1 MRLQEALEELS
12 ERVDPSTVSLLGR
25 HIPFEWIEQ
34 AIASSEGMA
43 TLRKRRL
50 PASQVI
56 WLVLGMALFRK
67 HPIDDL
73 VDKLDLA
80 LPDPRFPTVAPSA
93 VSQAR
98 ARVGEEPMQRL
109 FDRCSSQWAH
119 DSADSDRWRG
129 LAVYGVD
136 GSTLRVADTPENRQH
151 FGGQSAGKRGDSGYP
166 LVRAVT
172 LMALRSHL
180 LAAVRFG
187 PYSTG
192 EVTYAKELWST
203 IPNNSL
209 TIEDRGFLNAGALI
223 PLASEGEN
231 RHWLTRAKSNTAMT
245 FTEVFESGDG
255 LVDMKVSS
263 AARKANPSLPKTW
276 RVRAVRYQRRGFQP
290 QILLTSLLDPVA
302 YPACELAQLYHE
314 RWELELGY
322 DEIKTHMLER
332 EESLRSRTVAGVN
345 QELWGIFLAY
355 NLIRREMEGIAV
367 EAGVAP
373 TRISFT
379 AAMRFIV
386 NEWMWCALSRS
397 PGAIPKN
404 LQRLR
409 ANVKKFILPPRRT
422 ERVYPRAVKIKMSAY
437 PRKRPKIQG
446 LQAI

>member
-136 GSTLRVADTPENRQH
+136 V
-151 FGGQSAGKRGDSGYP
+151 
-166 LVRAVT
+166 
-172 LMALRSHL
+172 LRSVL
-180 LAAVRFG
+180 
-187 PYSTG
+187 PTPPK
-192 EVTYAKELWST
+192 T
-203 IPNNSL
+203 
-209 TIEDRGFLNAGALI
+209 
-223 PLASEGEN
+223 ASI
-231 RHWLTRAKSNTAMT
+231 
-245 FTEVFESGDG
+245 
-255 LVDMKVSS
+255 S
-263 AARKANPSLPKTW
+263 AAKAPESE
-276 RVRAVRYQRRGFQP
+276 A
-290 QILLTSLLDPVA
+290 IVA
-302 YPACELAQLYHE
+302 IH
-314 RWELELGY
+314 
-322 DEIKTHMLER
+322 
-332 EESLRSRTVAGVN
+332 
-345 QELWGIFLAY
+345 
-355 NLIRREMEGIAV
+355 
-367 EAGVAP
+367 
-373 TRISFT
+373 
-379 AAMRFIV
+379 
-386 NEWMWCALSRS
+386 WCA
-397 PGAIPKN
+397 
-404 LQRLR
+404 Q
-409 ANVKKFILPPRRT
+409 
-422 ERVYPRAVKIKMSAY
+422 
-437 PRKRPKIQG
+437 
-446 LQAI
+446 